1 MKRKLLAA
9 SAAVLLGTAT
19 AACSQPYGG
28 MGPGMMGG
36 YGPGGGPGY
45 GQGQG
50 YGPGYGPGY
59 GMGPGMMGGFGG
71 YGPGYGMGPGM
82 MGGYGGYGMGP
93 GMMGGYGGF
102 GMGPGMMGGYGPG
115 GNGGYGYGVDLN
127 PEQRAKIVEIQQE
140 FGRKQSGLVEK
151 MHEEGGPMYQA
162 FGSGAFDEKAAR
174 NAYQA
179 MADAQ
184 KQMFEAQ
191 LQARKKIDAVLTPEQ
206 REQMARGWRGRGPR

>member
-9 SAAVLLGTAT
+9 SAAVLLGAAT

-36 YGPGGGPGY
+36 YGPGGGGPGYGQGQGPGY

-59 GMGPGMMGGFGG
+59 GMGPGMMGG
-71 YGPGYGMGPGM
+71 YGP
-82 MGGYGGYGMGP
+82 GGYGGYG
-93 GMMGGYGGF
+93 
-102 GMGPGMMGGYGPG
+102 
-115 GNGGYGYGVDLN
+115 YGVNLS
-127 PEQRAKIVEIQQE
+127 PEQRAKIAEIQQE
-140 FGRKQSGLVEK
+140 FGRKQWGLMEK

-162 FGSGAFDEKAAR
+162 FGSGDVDEKAAR
-174 NAYQA
+174 KAFQQ

-191 LQARKKIDAVLTPEQ
+191 LEVRKKIDAVLTKEQ
-206 REQMARGWRGRGPR
+206 REQMHRGRPGR

>member
-9 SAAVLLGTAT
+9 SAAILLGAAT
-19 AACSQPYGG
+19 AASSQPYGG
-28 MGPGMMGG
+28 MGPGMMGPG
-36 YGPGGGPGY
+36 GGGPGY

-50 YGPGYGPGY
+50 YGSGYGPGY
-59 GMGPGMMGGFGG
+59 GMGPGMMGGYGG

-93 GMMGGYGGF
+93 GIMGGYGGY
-102 GMGPGMMGGYGPG
+102 GMGPGMMGGYGG
-115 GNGGYGYGVDLN
+115 YGGYGYGVDLSR
-127 PEQRAKIVEIQQE
+127 EQRAKMAEIQQE
-140 FGRKQSGLVEK
+140 FGRKQWNLMEK

-162 FGSGAFDEKAAR
+162 FGSGALDEKAAR
-174 NAYQA
+174 KAYQD

-191 LQARKKIDAVLTPEQ
+191 LEARKKIDAVLTPEQ
-206 REQMARGWRGRGPR
+206 REQMRRGWRGR

>member
-50 YGPGYGPGY
+50 YSPGYGPGY
-59 GMGPGMMGGFGG
+59 GMGPGMMGGYGG

-93 GMMGGYGGF
+93 GMMGGYG
-102 GMGPGMMGGYGPG
+102 PGGY
-115 GNGGYGYGVDLN
+115 GGYGYGVDLS
-127 PEQRAKIVEIQQE
+127 PEQRAKIADVQQE
-140 FGRKQSGLVEK
+140 LGRKQWGLMEK

-174 NAYQA
+174 KAYET
-179 MADAQ
+179 MAEAQ
-184 KQMFEAQ
+184 KQMFEAS
-191 LQARKKIDAVLTPEQ
+191 LQMRKKIDAVLTPEQ
-206 REQMARGWRGRGPR
+206 REQMGRGWRGRGPR